1 LLPKMLGI
9 SMPPLLSVPVGGS
22 TCVYI
27 RLFRMSRL
35 KHCKLFGQRY
45 GTTHTLIVA
54 PELQLIRVGKG

>member
-1 LLPKMLGI
+1 
-9 SMPPLLSVPVGGS
+9 MPPLLSVPVGGS